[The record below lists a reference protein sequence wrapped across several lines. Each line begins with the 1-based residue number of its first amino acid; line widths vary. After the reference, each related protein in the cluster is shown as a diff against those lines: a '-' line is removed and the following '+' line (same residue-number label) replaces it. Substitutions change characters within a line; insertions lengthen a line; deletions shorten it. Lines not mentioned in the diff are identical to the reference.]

1 MDVIKQIEK
10 LKIIPVAVIENTDN
24 ALPLAKAL
32 IDAGLPV
39 VEITFRTDAAAESIS
54 IIKKEYPEM
63 LVGAGT
69 VLKIE
74 QVKTAVEAG
83 SQFIVT
89 PGFNPTIVDYCIEN
103 NIMIVPGLNAPSFIE
118 WGLERGL
125 DFFKFFP
132 ADLSGGTKMLKLLS
146 GPYPNVR
153 FMPTGGVNDKT
164 LTEYLKLDNVIAC
177 GGSWIVNK
185 NFSKNIFVILSCSS
199 STIEMTSQIDPSNS
213 SI

>member
-185 NFSKNIFVILSCSS
+185 NLISSGNFEEIKNLTKKALSL
-199 STIEMTSQIDPSNS
+199 IKLEIG
-213 SI
+213 

>member
-74 QVKTAVEAG
+74 QVKAAVEAG

-89 PGFNPTIVDYCIEN
+89 PGFNPTIVDYCIKN
-103 NIMIVPGLNAPSFIE
+103 NIIIVPGLNAPSFIE

-132 ADLSGGTKMLKLLS
+132 ADFSGGPKMLKLLS

-177 GGSWIVNK
+177 GGSWIVKK
-185 NFSKNIFVILSCSS
+185 NLISSGNFEEIKNLTKRALSL
-199 STIEMTSQIDPSNS
+199 IKLEIG
-213 SI
+213 

>member
-54 IIKKEYPEM
+54 IIKNVYPEM

-74 QVKTAVEAG
+74 QVKAAVEAG

-103 NIMIVPGLNAPSFIE
+103 NIIIVPGLNAPSFIE

-146 GPYPNVR
+146 GPYPTVR

-164 LTEYLKLDNVIAC
+164 LAEYLNLDNVIAC

-185 NFSKNIFVILSCSS
+185 NLISSGNFEEIKNLTKRALSL
-199 STIEMTSQIDPSNS
+199 IKLEIG
-213 SI
+213 